1 MSKDSSMM
9 KILNPHYENR
19 LISRGFLRYIGPA
32 LTSLLFAQIAPVVD
46 AFCIAGKLG
55 EIESVLNSYPSVRSC
70 IVLVM
75 KKDSEYLAAYFTA
88 DEPVEIEKLKEHLAG
103 RLTEYMVP
111 QVFLQLNEMPLTANG
126 KIDKKALP
134 EINPEVRTLLT

>member
-9 KILNPHYENR
+9 KILNPQYEHR

-75 KKDSEYLAAYFTA
+75 KKA
-88 DEPVEIEKLKEHLAG
+88 KLFQ
-103 RLTEYMVP
+103 RLII
-111 QVFLQLNEMPLTANG
+111 LQLQIRHLQMKEQTLTAASQQVY
-126 KIDKKALP
+126 AL
-134 EINPEVRTLLT
+134 